1 MWVGLQYQVELN
13 LSLTWFIH
21 KTRKGIFPLAS
32 TSRVN
37 FKFECNAFISLSFVS
52 INCCLMILIMSS
64 MYLSKSLAS
73 SQLLG
78 LNFGNQ
84 MFDYG
89 GAGWEPTTSPSIWR
103 WGPPWVSITTLVVAN
118 SARIIK
124 VSLSTGGMANFPE
137 YSFSAASKIA
147 SLTGTL
153 VYRDV
158 TSKEITTSSWSRE
171 MFLKL
176 SSLFSWTIYF
186 WLRYNW

>member
-1 MWVGLQYQVELN
+1 MSIGLQYQVELN

-37 FKFECNAFISLSFVS
+37 FKFECNALISLSFVS
-52 INCCLMILIMSS
+52 INCCLMVLMSS

-73 SQLLG
+73 QLLDS
-78 LNFGNQ
+78 NFGNQ

-89 GAGWEPTTSPSIWR
+89 GVGWEPTASPSIWR
-103 WGPPWVSITTLVVAN
+103 WGAPWVSITTLIVVN

-147 SLTGTL
+147 SLIATL

-158 TSKEITTSSWSRE
+158 MSKEITSSWSRE